1 MIKDKI
7 TPELKRR
14 FLDDLRISIET
25 GKERGFIMCIDEKE
39 NLVPSQSYEGDVR
52 SISSG
57 DPSKV
62 CPTGNA
68 QGDFHT
74 HPYLSEAK
82 KELMSGNGKKSIP
95 SDEVIIN
102 HMKNNIRTIHEKEG
116 VKDITINSP
125 TGNDLLHA
133 LLSKHLN
140 ITRGTVCTLSDVG
153 DDKLECW
160 TVKEMKKD
168 KEDIYS
174 AKAYSDIRKRNLLQE
189 DILIET
195 WIASIF
201 DRETI
206 DLKE

>member
-25 GKERGFIMCIDEKE
+25 GKERGFVICIDRKE
-39 NLVPSQSYEGDVR
+39 NLVPSQSREGDVR
-52 SISSG
+52 SISLG

-82 KELMSGNGKKSIP
+82 KELMSGNGKKPIP

-102 HMKNNIRTIHEKEG
+102 YMKNNIRTLHEKEG

-125 TGNDLLHA
+125 TGNDLLQA

-140 ITRGTVCTLSDVG
+140 MTRGTVCTMSDIG

-160 TVKEMKKD
+160 TVKDMNKD
-168 KEDIYS
+168 KEDIYV

-206 DLKE
+206 DLKK